1 MDSGLARYRSV
12 SEALRCTG
20 EVQQELF
27 LDIGLARYC
36 SVSEALRCTGEV
48 QQVLFWDYGL
58 ARYSSVSEALRCT
71 GEVQQELSLSVS
83 VRSNIRQSQIHHAY
97 VRVAATLPSELG
109 MKNADSRGR
118 QEDER

>member
-1 MDSGLARYRSV
+1 M
-12 SEALRCTG
+12 
-20 EVQQELF
+20 
-27 LDIGLARYC
+27 DIGLARYG

-58 ARYSSVSEALRCT
+58 ARYNSVSEALRCT

-83 VRSNIRQSQIHHAY
+83 VRSNIRQAQIHHAY
-97 VRVAATLPSELG
+97 VSVAARLPSELG
-109 MKNADSRGR
+109 MKNADSHGR